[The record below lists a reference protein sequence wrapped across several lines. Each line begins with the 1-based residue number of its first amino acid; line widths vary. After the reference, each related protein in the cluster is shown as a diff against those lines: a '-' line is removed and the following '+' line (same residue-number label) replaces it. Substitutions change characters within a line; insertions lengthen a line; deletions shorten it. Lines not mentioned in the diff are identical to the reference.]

1 MKWKFSNE
9 MTKKINLVLI
19 RLILLS
25 SLVIPSSQLWAAT
38 VNEIRAWNSPERTR
52 VVFDLSD
59 SVLYNVFDLNSPSRI
74 VIDIA
79 PGKFSG
85 KIPKKSKLGP
95 LISSIRVG
103 DREGTLRVVIDLDT
117 KVSYKHFTLRPNEV
131 YGDRLVVDIHPLDQ
145 PKSIERKPK
154 AAKKTDFLV
163 VIDAGHG
170 GEDPGAI
177 GARKTY
183 EKHLVLEI
191 SKKLEK
197 YLDAQPGIRADLT
210 RTGDYYIPLRRRTRI
225 AIEKNADLFISI
237 HADAFTKRSAHG
249 VSVFALSNKGATSER
264 ARVIAN
270 KENSADMLGGENLSD
285 KDDTLVEVLA
295 DLALDKQIER
305 SLDIGAKVRMR
316 LSSIARM
323 HGNNVEQAGF
333 VVLKSPQIPSL
344 LIEVGFISN
353 PAEEKK
359 LKTGSYQDRLVKGIG
374 NAVVQFAK
382 ENPWSR
388 EDWRTASN

>member
-1 MKWKFSNE
+1 M
-9 MTKKINLVLI
+9 INKSKLVLI
-19 RLILLS
+19 RLALLS
-25 SLVIPSSQLWAAT
+25 CLAVPSSQLWAAT
-38 VNEIRAWNSPERTR
+38 VNEIRTWNSPERTR
-52 VVFDLSD
+52 VVFDLSE
-59 SVLYNVFDLNSPSRI
+59 SVFYEVFELNNPSRI

-79 PGKFSG
+79 PGQFSG
-85 KIPKKSKLGP
+85 KMPKKSNLGP

-103 DREGTLRVVIDLDT
+103 DQEGAVRFVLDLDT
-117 KVSYKHFTLRPNEV
+117 KANFKHFTLPPNKM
-131 YGDRLVVDIHPLDQ
+131 YGDRLVVDIHPLEL

-210 RTGDYYIPLRRRTRI
+210 RKGDYYIPLRRRTKI

-237 HADAFTKRSAHG
+237 HADSFTRKSAHG

-270 KENSADMLGGENLSD
+270 KENAADMLGGENLSD
-285 KDDTLVEVLA
+285 KDDDLVEVLA
-295 DLALDKQIER
+295 DLALNKQIER

-359 LKTGSYQDRLVKGIG
+359 LKTSSYQDRLVKGIG
-374 NAVVQFAK
+374 KAVVQFAK
-382 ENPWSR
+382 ENPWSQI
-388 EDWRTASN
+388 DWRTASN

>member
-1 MKWKFSNE
+1 MPNKL
-9 MTKKINLVLI
+9 NLVLI
-19 RLILLS
+19 RLALLS
-25 SLVIPSSQLWAAT
+25 CLVVASSQLWAAT
-38 VNEIRAWNSPERTR
+38 VNEIRVWNSPERTR
-52 VVFDLSD
+52 VVFDLSE
-59 SVLYNVFDLNSPSRI
+59 SVLYNIFELESPSRI

-79 PGKFSG
+79 PGQFVGNK
-85 KIPKKSKLGP
+85 PKKSILGP
-95 LISSIRVG
+95 LISSIRIG
-103 DREGTLRVVIDLDT
+103 DQEGTVRFVIDLDS
-117 KVSYKHFTLRPNEV
+117 KVSYKHFTLSPNEV
-131 YGDRLVVDIHPLDQ
+131 YGDRLVVDIHPFGQ
-145 PKSIERKPK
+145 PKGIDKK
-154 AAKKTDFLV
+154 QKVAKKTDFLV

-210 RTGDYYIPLRRRTRI
+210 RKGDYYIPLRRRTKI
-225 AIEKNADLFISI
+225 AVEKNADLFISI
-237 HADAFTKRSAHG
+237 HADSFTRKSAHG

-285 KDDTLVEVLA
+285 KDDDLVEVLA
-295 DLALDKQIER
+295 DLALNKQIER
-305 SLDIGAKVRMR
+305 SLDIGAKVRLR

-323 HGNNVEQAGF
+323 HGNHVEQAGF

-359 LKTGSYQDRLVKGIG
+359 LKTSSYQDRLVKGIG
-374 NAVVQFAK
+374 KAVVQFAK
-382 ENPWSR
+382 ENPWSQI
-388 EDWRTASN
+388 DWRTASN

>member
-1 MKWKFSNE
+1 
-9 MTKKINLVLI
+9 MTSKLNK
-19 RLILLS
+19 LLMRVA
-25 SLVIPSSQLWAAT
+25 LWLFLAMPSAQLWAAT

-59 SVLYNVFDLNSPSRI
+59 SALYDIFELQNPSRI

-85 KIPKKSKLGP
+85 EMPAKSNLGP

-103 DREGTLRVVIDLDT
+103 DREDAVRFVIDLDT

-131 YGDRLVVDIHPLDQ
+131 YGDRLVVDIHPLSQ
-145 PKSIERKPK
+145 PKNVDREQKV
-154 AAKKTDFLV
+154 AKKSDFLV

-170 GEDPGAI
+170 GEDPGAV

-210 RTGDYYIPLRRRTRI
+210 RKGDYYIPLRKRTRI
-225 AIEKNADLFISI
+225 AVEKNADLFISI
-237 HADAFTKRSAHG
+237 HADSFKRKSAHG
-249 VSVFALSNKGATSER
+249 VSVFALSNRGATSER

-270 KENSADMLGGENLSD
+270 KENSSDMLGGENLSVV
-285 KDDTLVEVLA
+285 DDDVVEVLA
-295 DLALDKQIER
+295 DLALNKQIER
-305 SLDIGAKVRMR
+305 SLDVGAKVRMR
-316 LSSIARM
+316 LSSISRM
-323 HGNNVEQAGF
+323 HGNSVEQAGF
-333 VVLKSPQIPSL
+333 VVLKSPQIPSIL
-344 LIEVGFISN
+344 VEVGFISN

-359 LKTGSYQDRLVKGIG
+359 LKTRSYQDRLVKGIG

-382 ENPWSR
+382 ENPWQQI
-388 EDWRTASN
+388 DWRTASN

>member
-1 MKWKFSNE
+1 MAFLAC
-9 MTKKINLVLI
+9 LVL
-19 RLILLS
+19 
-25 SLVIPSSQLWAAT
+25 PTSQLWAAT

-52 VVFDLSD
+52 VVFDLSE
-59 SVLYNVFDLNSPSRI
+59 SVFYKIFELKSPSRI

-85 KIPKKSKLGP
+85 KMPKKSNLGP
-95 LISSIRVG
+95 LIGSIRVG
-103 DREGTLRVVIDLDT
+103 GEEGKVRFVIDLDT
-117 KVSYKHFTLRPNEV
+117 KASYKDFVLPPNEV
-131 YGDRLVVDIHPLDQ
+131 YGDRLVVDIRPLEL

-210 RTGDYYIPLRRRTRI
+210 RTGDYYIPLRKRTRI

-237 HADAFTKRSAHG
+237 HADSFTRKSAHG

-270 KENSADMLGGENLSD
+270 KENSADMLGGENLSNVA
-285 KDDTLVEVLA
+285 DDVFKVMA
-295 DLALDKQIER
+295 DLALNKQIER

-316 LSSIARM
+316 LSNIARM
-323 HGNNVEQAGF
+323 HGNHVEQAGF

-359 LKTGSYQDRLVKGIG
+359 LKTSSYQDRLVKGIG
-374 NAVVQFAK
+374 KAVVQFA
-382 ENPWSR
+382 R
-388 EDWRTASN
+388 ESPVDWRTASN